1 LGEPTPPYT
10 RAHDRSPVA
19 VGVALTAR
27 GGRED
32 GRRAE
37 GTTRNVGMGGLSLVM
52 ASPFPVGTRVS
63 AELTL
68 DEKGGRGEKGGQATR
83 IRLDGQVVWVRDDQ
97 LGVTFTETDAENHKK
112 LSARFLCNPM
122 ASAWD

>member
-1 LGEPTPPYT
+1 LGEATPPYI

-19 VGVALTAR
+19 VGVTLTAR
-27 GGRED
+27 GGRDD
-32 GRRAE
+32 GRSAS
-37 GTTRNVGMGGLSLVM
+37 GTTRNVGMGGFSLVM
-52 ASPFPVGTRVS
+52 ATPFPVGTRVS

-68 DEKGGRGEKGGQATR
+68 DAKGGRGGKGGQATR
-83 IRLDGQVVWVRDDQ
+83 IQLNGQVVWVRDDQ

>member
-1 LGEPTPPYT
+1 MLM
-10 RAHDRSPVA
+10 SV
-19 VGVALTAR
+19 
-27 GGRED
+27 
-32 GRRAE
+32 

-68 DEKGGRGEKGGQATR
+68 DEKGGRGEKGGEAAR
-83 IRLDGQVVWVRDDQ
+83 IRLNGQVVWVRDDQ